1 MSQDLDC
8 DADGAAPSPRHEHPD
23 PTMIQDSSAVSS
35 EAAAPNP
42 ADTAAGDAPVSTSL
56 SSSSAASFTTALTE
70 HSTTS
75 KSLNLHPAATPMP
88 QKPDLAA
95 LPDALLLRIFEQVG
109 LDSKHSLSTVSRLNR
124 HYHGLAD
131 SILYKRVHFDTP
143 ELHLVFSESL
153 QRRPR
158 RGSAIYDISLS
169 YPSSELERLVN
180 PPADRDGKDDHYTPP
195 PLRIDGLSR
204 TISAMS
210 NLESLNVAVPETLL
224 HGIGTLFN
232 GPFDLACLKSCE
244 LFYQCKHDAYWDLQE
259 NIHIFSH
266 PSLETLI
273 IRRAKLDYRGF
284 DSIERPHET
293 ALQKLHFIECD
304 INDDAL
310 SDILEFPEGLR
321 EFVMTQLP
329 EPSPDLEES
338 SDDCSDYIVALS
350 AQAPTLESITID
362 VPTLGGRKTL
372 RMRDF
377 KALQTLRLGW
387 DYHLF
392 GKTSKKARLHSIG
405 MPPNLV
411 TLELFNELGTDEG
424 VTDLMVSML
433 QIGTILATK
442 WEKFIVVADED
453 GKVPQVIIDA
463 CKQGEVALEIIG
475 QMEDDDEDGDGD
487 GGDAEEQLVDEPEE
501 MSE

>member
-1 MSQDLDC
+1 MSRDRDR
-8 DADGAAPSPRHEHPD
+8 DDTAGHGHGTAPVTATTPA
-23 PTMIQDSSAVSS
+23 SSA
-35 EAAAPNP
+35 
-42 ADTAAGDAPVSTSL
+42 
-56 SSSSAASFTTALTE
+56 SSSAASSATA
-70 HSTTS
+70 TTS
-75 KSLNLHPAATPMP
+75 HSNATSAMTAPATSDKKAGF
-88 QKPDLAA
+88 AA
-95 LPDALLLRIFEQVG
+95 LPDALILQIFEHVG
-109 LDSKHSLSTVSRLNR
+109 LGSKKALSSVSRLNR
-124 HYHGLAD
+124 RYHGLAD

-169 YPSSELERLVN
+169 YPTSELERLAHAPEHGN
-180 PPADRDGKDDHYTPP
+180 HYTSP
-195 PLRIDGLSR
+195 PLRVDGLSR

-210 NLESLNVAVPETLL
+210 NLESLNIAVPETLL
-224 HGIGTLFN
+224 HGIGALFN
-232 GPFDLACLKSCE
+232 GPFDLACLKSCH
-244 LFYQCKHDAYWDLQE
+244 LFYQCPEDRYWDLQE

-266 PSLETLI
+266 PSLETLV

-284 DSIERPHET
+284 ESIERPHET

-329 EPSPDLEES
+329 EPVPELEDS
-338 SDDCSDYIVALS
+338 SDDAGDYLIALR

-362 VPTLGGRKTL
+362 VATLGGRKTL
-372 RMRDF
+372 RMREF
-377 KALQTLRLGW
+377 TKLKTLRLNW

-392 GKTSKKARLHSIG
+392 GKTSRKARLHSIG
-405 MPPNLV
+405 LPPNME

-442 WEKFIVVADED
+442 WDKFIVVADED
-453 GKVPQVIIDA
+453 GKIPQVIVDA
-463 CKQGEVALEIIG
+463 CKQGGVELEIIG
-475 QMEDDDEDGDGD
+475 QAEEEEEDQE
-487 GGDAEEQLVDEPEE
+487 AEEEQLVEEPEE

>member
-1 MSQDLDC
+1 MK
-8 DADGAAPSPRHEHPD
+8 SP
-23 PTMIQDSSAVSS
+23 
-35 EAAAPNP
+35 
-42 ADTAAGDAPVSTSL
+42 
-56 SSSSAASFTTALTE
+56 
-70 HSTTS
+70 
-75 KSLNLHPAATPMP
+75 ATPN
-88 QKPDLAA
+88 KTGIAA
-95 LPDALLLRIFEQVG
+95 LPDALVLQIFEHVG
-109 LDSKHSLSTVSRLNR
+109 LGSKSALSSVSRLNR

-169 YPSSELERLVN
+169 YPTSELERLTHPVEH
-180 PPADRDGKDDHYTPP
+180 GDHYTSP
-195 PLRIDGLSR
+195 PLRVDGLSR

-210 NLESLNVAVPETLL
+210 NLESLNIAVPETLL
-224 HGIGTLFN
+224 RGIGALFN
-232 GPFDLACLKSCE
+232 GPFDLACLKSCT
-244 LFYQCKHDAYWDLQE
+244 LFYQCKDDQYWDLQE

-266 PSLETLI
+266 PSLETI
-273 IRRAKLDYRGF
+273 VIRRAKLDYRGF
-284 DSIERPHET
+284 DSVERPHET

-310 SDILEFPEGLR
+310 SDILEFPEALR

-329 EPSPDLEES
+329 DPVPELEDS
-338 SDDCSDYIVALS
+338 SDDAGDYIIALK
-350 AQAPTLESITID
+350 AQAPTLETITID
-362 VPTLGGRKTL
+362 VATLGGRKTL
-372 RMRDF
+372 RMREF
-377 KALQTLRLGW
+377 TALKTLRMNW

-392 GKTSKKARLHSIG
+392 GKTSRKARLHSIG
-405 MPPNLV
+405 LPPNME

-442 WEKFIVVADED
+442 WEKFIVSADED
-453 GKVPQVIIDA
+453 GKIPQVIIDA
-463 CKQGEVALEIIG
+463 AKQGGVELEIIG
-475 QMEDDDEDGDGD
+475 QAEEDDDDQD
-487 GGDAEEQLVDEPEE
+487 EQLVDEPEE

>member
-1 MSQDLDC
+1 
-8 DADGAAPSPRHEHPD
+8 
-23 PTMIQDSSAVSS
+23 MIQDSSAVSPP
-35 EAAAPNP
+35 AAVPDP
-42 ADTAAGDAPVSTSL
+42 DTAASDAPTSTSL
-56 SSSSAASFTTALTE
+56 SSLSTASSATAATE
-70 HSTTS
+70 HSLIS
-75 KSLNLHPAATPMP
+75 KPINGQPAANSISK
-88 QKPDLAA
+88 KPDLAA
-95 LPDALLLRIFEQVG
+95 LPDSILLRIFEQVG
-109 LDSKHSLSTVSRLNR
+109 LDSKHSLSSVSRLNR

-180 PPADRDGKDDHYTPP
+180 PPTDQDGKDHNYTPP
-195 PLRIDGLSR
+195 PLRVDGLSR

-232 GPFDLACLKSCE
+232 GPFDLACLKSCT
-244 LFYQCKHDAYWDLQE
+244 LFYQCKDDAYWDLQE

-372 RMRDF
+372 RMREF
-377 KALQTLRLGW
+377 KALETLRLGW

-442 WEKFIVVADED
+442 WEKFIVVADDD

-463 CKQGEVALEIIG
+463 CKQGEVKLEIIG
-475 QMEDDDEDGDGD
+475 QMGDDDGDDDDD
-487 GGDAEEQLVDEPEE
+487 GGNAEEELVDEPEE
-501 MSE
+501 MSD

>member
-1 MSQDLDC
+1 MSRDLDR
-8 DADGAAPSPRHEHPD
+8 DD
-23 PTMIQDSSAVSS
+23 T
-35 EAAAPNP
+35 AAAPP
-42 ADTAAGDAPVSTSL
+42 RHGQTTAAMTPNA
-56 SSSSAASFTTALTE
+56 SAASGNGNGV
-70 HSTTS
+70 H
-75 KSLNLHPAATPMP
+75 AAQSSQPR
-88 QKPDLAA
+88 KAELAA
-95 LPDALLLRIFEQVG
+95 LPDPLLLQIFELVG
-109 LDSKHSLSTVSRLNR
+109 LHSKSSLSSVSRLNR

-169 YPSSELERLVN
+169 YPSSELERLTQ
-180 PPADRDGKDDHYTPP
+180 PAENGDHYTPP
-195 PLRIDGLSR
+195 PLRVDGLSR

-232 GPFDLACLKSCE
+232 GPFDLACLKSCT
-244 LFYQCKHDAYWDLQE
+244 LFYQCKDDQYWDLQE

-266 PSLETLI
+266 PSLESLI

-284 DSIERPHET
+284 ESMERPHET

-310 SDILEFPEGLR
+310 SDILEFPEALR

-329 EPSPDLEES
+329 EPVPELEES
-338 SDDCSDYIVALS
+338 SDDAGDYIIALS

-372 RMRDF
+372 RMREF
-377 KALQTLRLGW
+377 TALKTLRLGW

-392 GKTSKKARLHSIG
+392 GKTSKRARLHSIG

-463 CKQGEVALEIIG
+463 CKQGGVELEIIG
-475 QMEDDDEDGDGD
+475 HIEEDDEG
-487 GGDAEEQLVDEPEE
+487 EQLVDEPEE
-501 MSE
+501 MSD